1 MVNRGLLAD
10 HDSHIQQGGI
20 GWLQMANDRGAP
32 VKRGCPKEC
41 GAQISMFV
49 MAIVGWHGNI

>member
-1 MVNRGLLAD
+1 
-10 HDSHIQQGGI
+10 
-20 GWLQMANDRGAP
+20 MANDRGAP